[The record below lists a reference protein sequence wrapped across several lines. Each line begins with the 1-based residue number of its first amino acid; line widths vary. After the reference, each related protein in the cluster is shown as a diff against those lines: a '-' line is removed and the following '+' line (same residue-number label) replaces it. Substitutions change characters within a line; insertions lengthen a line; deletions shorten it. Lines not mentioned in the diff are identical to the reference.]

1 MLYHCTIV
9 LYLKTVNPEE
19 SVCSPG
25 EGVRVLVEDA
35 HLPPVVC
42 VFRTD
47 AAPGMGEIAV
57 VVAHLV
63 CHHPVPGLQEQE
75 VAVQP
80 QPLVEIAPVVDAHC
94 RVEPQ
99 TVAGVLAV
107 EGAVGLRC
115 GDVD

>member
-1 MLYHCTIV
+1 MEDAELPLTGCV
-9 LYLKTVNPEE
+9 LRTYTTP
-19 SVCSPG
+19 
-25 EGVRVLVEDA
+25 GVR
-35 HLPPVVC
+35 
-42 VFRTD
+42 
-47 AAPGMGEIAV
+47 EIAV

-63 CHHPVPGLQEQE
+63 RHHPVPGLQEQQ
-75 VAVQP
+75 VPVQP
-80 QPLVEIAPVVDAHC
+80 QPLVEVAPVVDAHC